1 MQHLL
6 FCAQTSYCADV
17 YLAWISFYFVFYLFF
32 KELEAGTVSLGLF
45 LGLMHRRGNLTSVY
59 WKEVNPN
66 AGKAIC
72 L

>member
-6 FCAQTSYCADV
+6 FCAQTLYCADV
-17 YLAWISFYFVFYLFF
+17 YLALISFYFVFYLFF

-59 WKEVNPN
+59 
-66 AGKAIC
+66 
-72 L
+72 